1 MSARLQRLGAVAV
14 AVAAVL
20 LSSCS
25 GAKRSTIDMRP
36 TYSEGDPPRAFAM
49 ITQVRDARRFEER
62 PLDPSVPSL
71 WDAEELKNPA
81 ITSRAI
87 ARKRDGWGMA
97 LGDVLLPEG
106 RTVEQVVREA
116 VTKALREKGYAVVD
130 ERSAD
135 REQALPLEVT
145 IQQFWSWASPGIPL
159 MSAEFE
165 GILVMRSSALLN
177 NEEEL
182 VRGHARIRAFGIG
195 DGQWL
200 IVMRQGLDDLALRV
214 RGRIRDPEAIKR

>member
-1 MSARLQRLGAVAV
+1 
-14 AVAAVL
+14 
-20 LSSCS
+20 
-25 GAKRSTIDMRP
+25 MRP